1 VPPVTTAATPTTEAE
16 PEEHGFNWGL
26 LGLLG
31 LLGLFGLTGR
41 AAPRP

>member
-1 VPPVTTAATPTTEAE
+1 MMQTE
-16 PEEHGFNWGL
+16 PEQHGFNWGL

-41 AAPRP
+41 ASRP

>member
-1 VPPVTTAATPTTEAE
+1 VPPVTTAATTTDAE
-16 PEEHGFNWGL
+16 PEVHGFNWGL

-41 AAPRP
+41 RSS